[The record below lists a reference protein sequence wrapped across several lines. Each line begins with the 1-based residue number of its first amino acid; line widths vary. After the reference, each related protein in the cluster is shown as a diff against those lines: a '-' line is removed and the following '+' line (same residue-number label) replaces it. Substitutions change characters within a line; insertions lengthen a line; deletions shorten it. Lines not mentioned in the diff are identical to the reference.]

1 MAIDVDKVLVFQ
13 SGPIRFGVAV
23 DLVQAVI
30 PACEISPLPS
40 APAAVEGVFM
50 MDGEVVPVVDPLR
63 AFYADRATRLD
74 LGTRFLLVNTGRRKL
89 ALSAERV
96 DGVTQ
101 HARGNAEATRQ
112 LVPNATKLRE
122 IATAPDGL
130 IYITAPDAL
139 LSDSDEVRLSGA
151 IVAFAQGQ
159 APSGPTHGR

>member
-1 MAIDVDKVLVFQ
+1 MAIDVEKVLVFQ

-23 DLVQAVI
+23 DLVQSVI
-30 PACEISPLPS
+30 PACEVSPLPG

-50 MDGEVVPVVDPLR
+50 MDGAVVPVVDPLR
-63 AFYADRATRLD
+63 AFYAERATPLD
-74 LGTRFLLVNTGRRKL
+74 LGTRFLLVNTSRRKL

-101 HARGNAEATRQ
+101 QARGDAEATRQ
-112 LVPNATKLRE
+112 LAPNAAQLRE

-151 IVAFAQGQ
+151 IVAFSHAK
-159 APSGPTHGR
+159 